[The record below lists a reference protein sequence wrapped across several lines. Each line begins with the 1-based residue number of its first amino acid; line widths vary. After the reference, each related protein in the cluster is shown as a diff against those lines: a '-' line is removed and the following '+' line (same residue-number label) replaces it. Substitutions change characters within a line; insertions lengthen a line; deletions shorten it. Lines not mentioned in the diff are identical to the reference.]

1 MYTHGIKKM
10 DLCMNFDKTKSFW
23 IGNDLDY
30 YIIPKNGCSSVRH
43 MMLQTIKDVP
53 DLNDYYDSDYNIINF
68 KTKLFQYYNPV
79 RSKAV
84 KFAVKRNPIDRFI
97 SAYSD
102 IVLFRKKENLSIEEI
117 LQGNYKDKHFNTQT
131 YFAGSADTY
140 DHIFDVTEMN
150 KVAELISD
158 YTNINIR
165 VQHIRKT
172 KNKIRL
178 HHSQIRMVEE
188 FYKEDYKNGWH

>member
-1 MYTHGIKKM
+1 M
-10 DLCMNFDKTKSFW
+10 DPYMNFDKTKSFW
-23 IGNDLDY
+23 IGDSLDY

-43 MMLQTIKDVP
+43 MMLQTINDIP
-53 DLNDYYDSDYNIINF
+53 DLNDHYDSGYSIINF
-68 KTKLFQYYNPV
+68 KTKLFRYYKPV
-79 RSKAV
+79 RSGV
-84 KFAVKRNPIDRFI
+84 IKFAIKRDPVDRFI

-102 IVLFRKKENLSIEEI
+102 IVLFRKKENRTVEEI

-131 YFAGSADTY
+131 YFAGSADMY
-140 DHIFDVTEMN
+140 DYVFDVTEMN

-178 HHSQIRMVEE
+178 QHSQVKLIEE
-188 FYKEDYKNGWH
+188 FYKEDYENGWY